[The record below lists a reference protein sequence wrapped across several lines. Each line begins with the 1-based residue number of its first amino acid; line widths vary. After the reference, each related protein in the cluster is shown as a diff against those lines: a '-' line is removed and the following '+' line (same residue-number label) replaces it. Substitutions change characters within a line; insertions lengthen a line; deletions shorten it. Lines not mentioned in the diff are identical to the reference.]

1 MMRADSLASALAKL
15 VATSSISS
23 RASAPARLPAI
34 TWIASDEPLLALE
47 AADQVRAAARQLG
60 FTDRRVFH
68 VERGFKL
75 DALRHEANSLS
86 LFASQQLLELRLA
99 GKPTKE
105 LGEGLAALNPTLSDD
120 TRLLVSSGRLER
132 ATTESAWFGQLER
145 TGWMVSIGQV
155 DRTRLPAWIGER
167 LSRAGQQADAQT
179 LQLIAERV
187 EGNLLAAEQ
196 EVRKLGL
203 LFGPGPLQPAEV
215 RAAVFDVAR
224 WDAFDLVDAA
234 LAGDAARAL
243 RCLQGLQAEG
253 VAVPMVLWAVAD
265 AVRNLV
271 RLSIA
276 AQAGRPVAG
285 AMRELRIWGERER
298 LYPQALR
305 RLGRPMLR
313 SLLRACA
320 RVDRITKGLAS
331 GDDWQALEAV
341 AMGLAGAPA
350 LALQADAA
358 LAA

>member
-1 MMRADSLASALAKL
+1 MMRADGLSAALAKL
-15 VATSSISS
+15 TANAP
-23 RASAPARLPAI
+23 RASASASLPAI
-34 TWIASDEPLLALE
+34 IWIASDEPLLALE

-68 VERGFKL
+68 VERSFKL

-86 LFASQQLLELRLA
+86 LFANQQLLELRLS

-105 LGEGLAALNPTLSDD
+105 LGEGLAALAPMLSDD
-120 TRLLVSSGRLER
+120 TRLLVSSPRLER

-145 TGWMVSIGQV
+145 SGWMVAIAQV

-167 LSRAGQQADAQT
+167 LARAGQQADAQT

-203 LFGPGPLQPAEV
+203 LFGPGPLPSAEV

-234 LAGDAARAL
+234 LAGDAPRAL
-243 RCLQGLQAEG
+243 RCLQGLRAEG
-253 VAVPMVLWAVAD
+253 VAVPMVLWALAD

-276 AQAGRPVAG
+276 VEADRPLAG
-285 AMRELRIWGERER
+285 AMRELRIWGDRER

-305 RLGRPMLR
+305 RLARPMLR
-313 SLLRACA
+313 RLMRGCA
-320 RVDRITKGLAS
+320 SVDRITKGLAS

-350 LALQADAA
+350 LALQADTAIAA
-358 LAA
+358 

>member
-1 MMRADSLASALAKL
+1 MMRADALTAALAKL
-15 VATSSISS
+15 TANAS
-23 RASAPARLPAI
+23 RGAASGGLPAI

-47 AADQVRAAARQLG
+47 AADQLRAAARQLG

-75 DALRHEANSLS
+75 DVLRHEANTLS
-86 LFASQQLLELRLA
+86 LFANQQLLELRLA

-105 LGEGLAALNPTLSDD
+105 LGEGLAALAPMLSDD
-120 TRLLVSSGRLER
+120 TRLLVSSPRLER

-145 TGWMVSIGQV
+145 TGWMVAIAQV

-203 LFGPGPLQPAEV
+203 LFGPGPLPPAEV

-234 LAGDAARAL
+234 LAGDPARAL
-243 RCLQGLQAEG
+243 RCLQGLRAEG
-253 VAVPMVLWAVAD
+253 VAVPMVLWALAD

-276 AQAGRPVAG
+276 VEADRPLAG
-285 AMRELRIWGERER
+285 AMRELRIWGDRER

-305 RLGRPMLR
+305 RLARPMLR
-313 SLLRACA
+313 RLMRGCA
-320 RVDRITKGLAS
+320 SVDRITKGLAS

-350 LALQADAA
+350 LALQADTAIAA
-358 LAA
+358 

>member
-1 MMRADSLASALAKL
+1 MMRADALTAALAKL
-15 VATSSISS
+15 TVNAP
-23 RASAPARLPAI
+23 RASTSGSLPAI

-47 AADQVRAAARQLG
+47 AADQVRAASRQLG

-86 LFASQQLLELRLA
+86 LFANQQLLELRLS

-105 LGEGLAALNPTLSDD
+105 LGEGLAALAPMLSDD
-120 TRLLVSSGRLER
+120 TRLLVSSPRLER

-145 TGWMVSIGQV
+145 TGWVVSIAQV

-203 LFGPGPLQPAEV
+203 LFGPGPLPPAEV

-234 LAGDAARAL
+234 LAGDATRAL
-243 RCLQGLQAEG
+243 RCLQGLRAEG
-253 VAVPMVLWAVAD
+253 VAVPMVLWALAD

-276 AQAGRPVAG
+276 VEADRPLAG
-285 AMRELRIWGERER
+285 AMRELRIWGDRER

-305 RLGRPMLR
+305 RLARPMLR
-313 SLLRACA
+313 RLMRGCA
-320 RVDRITKGLAS
+320 SVDRITKGLAS

-350 LALQADAA
+350 LALQADTAIAA
-358 LAA
+358 

>member
-1 MMRADSLASALAKL
+1 MMRADTLTAALAKL
-15 VATSSISS
+15 TVNAP
-23 RASAPARLPAI
+23 RASASGSLPAI

-47 AADQVRAAARQLG
+47 AADQVRAASRQLG

-75 DALRHEANSLS
+75 DTLRHEANSLS
-86 LFASQQLLELRLA
+86 LFANQQLLELRLA

-105 LGEGLAALNPTLSDD
+105 LGEGLAALAPMLSDD
-120 TRLLVSSGRLER
+120 TRLLVSSPRLER
-132 ATTESAWFGQLER
+132 AATESAWFSQLER
-145 TGWMVSIGQV
+145 TGWMVSIAQV

-203 LFGPGPLQPAEV
+203 LFGPGSLPPAEV

-243 RCLQGLQAEG
+243 RCLQGLRAEG
-253 VAVPMVLWAVAD
+253 VAVPMVLWALAD

-276 AQAGRPVAG
+276 VEADRPLAG
-285 AMRELRIWGERER
+285 AMRELRIWGDRER

-305 RLGRPMLR
+305 RLARPMLR
-313 SLLRACA
+313 RLMRGCA
-320 RVDRITKGLAS
+320 SVDRITKGLAS

-350 LALQADAA
+350 LALQADTAIAA
-358 LAA
+358 

>member
-1 MMRADSLASALAKL
+1 MMRADGLTAALARL
-15 VATSSISS
+15 TANAQRVS
-23 RASAPARLPAI
+23 ASGGLPAI

-86 LFASQQLLELRLA
+86 LFANQQLLELRLT

-105 LGEGLAALNPTLSDD
+105 VGEGLAELAPMLPED
-120 TRLLVSSGRLER
+120 TRLLVSSPRLER

-145 TGWMVSIGQV
+145 SGWTVAIAQV

-167 LSRAGQQADAQT
+167 LSRAGQQADAPT

-203 LFGPGPLQPAEV
+203 LFGPGPLPPVEV

-234 LAGDAARAL
+234 RAL
-243 RCLQGLQAEG
+243 RCLQGLRAEG
-253 VAVPMVLWAVAD
+253 VAVPMVLWALAD

-276 AQAGRPVAG
+276 VEADRPLAG
-285 AMRELRIWGERER
+285 AMRELRIWGDRER

-305 RLGRPMLR
+305 RLARPILR
-313 SLLRACA
+313 RLLRGCA
-320 RVDRITKGLAS
+320 RVDRITKGLTI

>member
-1 MMRADSLASALAKL
+1 MMRADGLATALAKL
-15 VATSSISS
+15 T
-23 RASAPARLPAI
+23 ASASRGGASGGLPAI

-47 AADQVRAAARQLG
+47 AADQLRAAARQLG

-86 LFASQQLLELRLA
+86 LFASRQLLELRLA

-105 LGEGLAALNPTLSDD
+105 LGDGLSELAPMLSDD
-120 TRLLVSSGRLER
+120 TRLLVSSPRLER

-145 TGWMVSIGQV
+145 SGWVVAIAQV

-167 LSRAGQQADAQT
+167 LARAGQQADAQT

-203 LFGPGPLQPAEV
+203 LFGPGPLPPAEV

-243 RCLQGLQAEG
+243 RCLQGLRAEG
-253 VAVPMVLWAVAD
+253 VAVPMVLWALAD

-276 AQAGRPVAG
+276 VEADRPLAG
-285 AMRELRIWGERER
+285 AMRELRIWGDRER

-305 RLGRPMLR
+305 RLARPMLR
-313 SLLRACA
+313 HLLRGCA
-320 RVDRITKGLAS
+320 SADRITKGLAS

-350 LALQADAA
+350 LALQAEAA
-358 LAA
+358 LAT